1 MKGEQISDALQ
12 MLRDDTIE
20 ETEQVR
26 SGNRKPARRRIWA
39 AAAVAACLCVV
50 VGAVVVQTA
59 QNTDD
64 GRITAEKITEFSG
77 EQILGGATEAYIT
90 KQANA
95 LQDLM
100 WSPVR
105 DNSEVAA
112 LPVYQ
117 PKSIHDLSRYADEC
131 TEFFAQELSDVLSV
145 STEVKEGSNIG
156 HEKDFWRTDS
166 INCGEWTAT
175 VRVQNTYGAVQAQY
189 ILAAPDGTPLL
200 GSAVPVDAGDE
211 EILAAASPVLD
222 VFNAVFGK
230 NYEAQT
236 VSRTTDTEQEWVYVH
251 AWENAGDPAQQMYST
266 YVDYVYITFTNT
278 FASDKSQLHLCSAW
292 HTVNE
297 LEPISETDTPLLSL
311 AEAEEELEK
320 GYIFLGHVCPV
331 CMSMNT
337 EVDFSDYDGV
347 EIVYRGDT
355 FFTYNIPYYA
365 FYKQTGEETFAVT
378 YVPAVQV
385 EGMEEYFKAQE
396 AWHNSNQR

>member
-26 SGNRKPARRRIWA
+26 GGKRKPARRRIWT
-39 AAAVAACLCVV
+39 AAAVAACLCIV

-64 GRITAEKITEFSG
+64 GRITAEKITEYSG
-77 EQILGGATEAYIT
+77 EQILGGATETYIT
-90 KQANA
+90 KQADA

-100 WSPVR
+100 WSPIQ
-105 DNSEVAA
+105 DNSEVAV

-117 PKSIHDLSRYADEC
+117 PKTINNLNRYADEC

-145 STEVKEGSNIG
+145 STEVKEGSDIG

-166 INCGEWTAT
+166 ISCNEWTAT

-189 ILAAPDGTPLL
+189 ILAAPDGIPLL
-200 GSAVPVDAGDE
+200 GTVVPVDAGDE
-211 EILAAASPVLD
+211 EILAVVSPILD
-222 VFNAVFGK
+222 VFNVVFGK
-230 NYEAQT
+230 NYKAQV
-236 VSRTTDTEQEWVYVH
+236 VSRRTDTEQEWVYVH

-266 YVDYVYITFTNT
+266 YMDYVYITFTNT
-278 FASDKSQLHLCSAW
+278 YASDKSELHLCSAW

-297 LEPISETDTPLLSL
+297 LESISETDTPLLSL
-311 AEAEEELEK
+311 AEAEEELEQ

-331 CMSMNT
+331 CVSMNT
-337 EVDFSDYDGV
+337 EVDFTDYDGV
-347 EIVYRGDT
+347 EIVYRGGT

-365 FYKQTGEETFAVT
+365 FYKQTEEETFAVT
-378 YVPAVQV
+378 YVPAVKV
-385 EGMEEYFKAQE
+385 EGMEEYFKTQE
-396 AWHNSNQR
+396 SWHS